1 MILLSPTVGAREL
14 EPHGWTLTPEGAC
27 SGGRCVPLPEGAMH
41 DGRIE
46 ARVLAERLRMPL
58 LHDREHGLWCLGPEM
73 EAPKVPTEPPLL
85 ELPDL
90 EGRPHSLAA
99 LRGRK
104 VLLVAW
110 ASW

>member
-1 MILLSPTVGAREL
+1 MILHSPTLGPREL
-14 EPHGWTLTPEGAC
+14 ERHGWTLTPEGAC
-27 SGGRCVPLPEGAMH
+27 SGGRCVPLPDGAVQR
-41 DGRIE
+41 GRIE

-58 LHDREHGLWCLGPEM
+58 LHDREHGLWCLGPETA
-73 EAPKVPTEPPLL
+73 APRVPTGPPML

-99 LRGRK
+99 VRGRK